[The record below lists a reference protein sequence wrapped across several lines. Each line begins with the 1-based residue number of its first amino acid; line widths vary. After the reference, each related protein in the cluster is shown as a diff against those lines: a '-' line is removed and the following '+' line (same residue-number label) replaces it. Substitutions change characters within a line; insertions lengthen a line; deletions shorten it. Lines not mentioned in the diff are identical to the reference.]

1 MSLYLFCGL
10 NSNLFNSK
18 CNVGETLK
26 TINTGIKMTHYFG
39 FVPSDE
45 LKALIIEAEQV
56 VESNDKTD
64 YYPYRDALTHQTARD
79 LTDKLLVGLVDIIPN
94 PERQASMRKI
104 VGTIERATDTLLN
117 ILLGKENN
125 EEVMPSFHFLR
136 DQATFIDNE
145 GVKRIGFKLSDADA
159 KIIDDGFAAIT
170 PEHVDRVAFKKA
182 LETVNEETLTHFI
195 SRYSETLKLGM
206 IKRKSVPV
214 AKAAIDKGMSM
225 ALNKLLPDLPD
236 ASLNR
241 LANYYRPFIVK
252 KPE

>member
-1 MSLYLFCGL
+1 MA
-10 NSNLFNSK
+10 
-18 CNVGETLK
+18 
-26 TINTGIKMTHYFG
+26 HYFG
-39 FVPSDE
+39 FVPSDK

-56 VESNDKTD
+56 ITSEVKTD

-79 LTDKLLVGLVDIIPN
+79 LIDNLLVGLVEIIPN

-104 VGTIERATDTLLN
+104 VATVERATDTLLN

-125 EEVMPSFHFLR
+125 EEVMSSFHFLR

-145 GVKRIGFKLSDADA
+145 GLKRVGFKLTEQDTA
-159 KIIDDGFAAIT
+159 IIQKGFAAIT
-170 PEHVDRVAFKKA
+170 PENVDTKTFKTA
-182 LETVNEETLTHFI
+182 LETMNEETLTHFI
-195 SRYSETLKLGM
+195 SRFSDTLKLGM

-236 ASLNR
+236 SSLNR
-241 LANYYRPFIVK
+241 LANYYRPFIVE

>member
-1 MSLYLFCGL
+1 
-10 NSNLFNSK
+10 
-18 CNVGETLK
+18 
-26 TINTGIKMTHYFG
+26 MTYYFG
-39 FVPSDE
+39 FVPSDK

-56 VESNDKTD
+56 IASDVKTD

-79 LTDKLLVGLVDIIPN
+79 LIDNLLVGLVEIIPN

-104 VGTIERATDTLLN
+104 VATVERASDTLLN

-125 EEVMPSFHFLR
+125 EEVLPSFHFLR
-136 DQATFIDNE
+136 DRATFIDNE
-145 GVKRIGFKLSDADA
+145 GLKRVGFKLSEKDAE
-159 KIIDDGFAAIT
+159 IIDKGFAAVT
-170 PEHVDRVAFKKA
+170 PEHIDMKTFKTA
-182 LETVNEETLTHFI
+182 LETMNEETLTHFI
-195 SRYSETLKLGM
+195 SRYAETLKLGM

-236 ASLNR
+236 SSLNR
-241 LANYYRPFIVK
+241 LANYYRPFMVK

>member
-1 MSLYLFCGL
+1 MA
-10 NSNLFNSK
+10 
-18 CNVGETLK
+18 
-26 TINTGIKMTHYFG
+26 HYFG
-39 FVPSDE
+39 FVPSDK

-56 VESNDKTD
+56 IASDTKTD

-79 LTDKLLVGLVDIIPN
+79 LIDNLLVGLVEIIPN
-94 PERQASMRKI
+94 PERQASMRK
-104 VGTIERATDTLLN
+104 VVATVERATDTLLN

-136 DQATFIDNE
+136 DHATFIDNE
-145 GVKRIGFKLSDADA
+145 GLKRVGFKLTEQDTA
-159 KIIDDGFAAIT
+159 IIQKGFAAIT
-170 PEHVDRVAFKKA
+170 PENVDTKTFKTA
-182 LETVNEETLTHFI
+182 LETMNEETLTHFI
-195 SRYSETLKLGM
+195 SRFADTLKLGM

-236 ASLNR
+236 SSLNR
-241 LANYYRPFIVK
+241 LANYYRPFIVE

>member
-1 MSLYLFCGL
+1 MA
-10 NSNLFNSK
+10 
-18 CNVGETLK
+18 
-26 TINTGIKMTHYFG
+26 HYFG
-39 FVPSDE
+39 FVPSDK
-45 LKALIIEAEQV
+45 LKNLIIDAEQV
-56 VESNDKTD
+56 IASNEEVE

-79 LTDKLLVGLVDIIPN
+79 LIDNLLIGLVDIIPN

-104 VGTIERATDTLLN
+104 VSTVEKATDTLLN

-136 DQATFIDNE
+136 DRATFIDNE
-145 GVKRIGFKLSDADA
+145 GIKRVGFKLSDADA
-159 KIIDDGFAAIT
+159 QTIEKGFAAIT
-170 PEHVDRVAFKKA
+170 PEQVDMKAFKTA
-182 LETVNEETLTHFI
+182 LETMNEETLTHFI

-236 ASLNR
+236 RSLNR
-241 LANYYRPFIVK
+241 LANYYRPFIVE

>member
-1 MSLYLFCGL
+1 
-10 NSNLFNSK
+10 
-18 CNVGETLK
+18 
-26 TINTGIKMTHYFG
+26 MTYYFG
-39 FVPSDE
+39 FVPSDK

-56 VESNDKTD
+56 IASDVKTD

-79 LTDKLLVGLVDIIPN
+79 LIDNLLVGLVEIIPN

-104 VGTIERATDTLLN
+104 VATVERASDTLLN

-125 EEVMPSFHFLR
+125 EEVLPSFHFLR
-136 DQATFIDNE
+136 DRATFIDNE
-145 GVKRIGFKLSDADA
+145 GLKRVGFKLSEKDAE
-159 KIIDDGFAAIT
+159 IIDKGFAAVT
-170 PEHVDRVAFKKA
+170 PEHIDMKTFKTA
-182 LETVNEETLTHFI
+182 LETMNEETLTHFI
-195 SRYSETLKLGM
+195 SRYAETLKLGM

-236 ASLNR
+236 SSLNR

>member
-1 MSLYLFCGL
+1 MAY
-10 NSNLFNSK
+10 
-18 CNVGETLK
+18 
-26 TINTGIKMTHYFG
+26 YFG
-39 FVPSDE
+39 FVPSDK
-45 LKALIIEAEQV
+45 LKNLIIDAEQV
-56 VESNDKTD
+56 IASNEKVE

-79 LTDKLLVGLVDIIPN
+79 LIDNLLIGLVDIIPN

-104 VGTIERATDTLLN
+104 VSTVEKATDTLLN

-136 DQATFIDNE
+136 DRATFIDNE
-145 GVKRIGFKLSDADA
+145 GIKRVGFKLSDADA
-159 KIIDDGFAAIT
+159 QTIEKGFAAIT
-170 PEHVDRVAFKKA
+170 PEQVDMKAFKTA
-182 LETVNEETLTHFI
+182 LETMNEETLTHFI

-236 ASLNR
+236 RSLNR
-241 LANYYRPFIVK
+241 LANYYRPFIVE

>member
-1 MSLYLFCGL
+1 MA
-10 NSNLFNSK
+10 
-18 CNVGETLK
+18 
-26 TINTGIKMTHYFG
+26 HYFG
-39 FVPSDE
+39 FVPSDK

-56 VESNDKTD
+56 IASDTKTD

-79 LTDKLLVGLVDIIPN
+79 LIDNLLVGLVEIIPN
-94 PERQASMRKI
+94 PERQASMRK
-104 VGTIERATDTLLN
+104 VVATVERATDTLLN

-145 GVKRIGFKLSDADA
+145 GLKRVGFKLTEQDTA
-159 KIIDDGFAAIT
+159 IIQKGFAAIT
-170 PEHVDRVAFKKA
+170 PENVDTKTFKTA
-182 LETVNEETLTHFI
+182 LETMNEETLTHFI
-195 SRYSETLKLGM
+195 SRFADTLKLGM

-236 ASLNR
+236 SSLNR
-241 LANYYRPFIVK
+241 LANYYRPFIVE